1 MKNKLLLSG
10 ILISLSLLPIFA
22 SAEETSTSVE
32 TSVDVKAN
40 IDGRAPTKAEMELR
54 LKAKAELDARKK
66 ELEQKRETIRTEI
79 EKRKEELKTEINEK
93 KDSIKN
99 EVEKKREN
107 AINQIKERLAK
118 FVANTIERYEA
129 AIERLEKLAQ
139 RIDSRIA
146 KFEAE
151 GVNVTKAKE
160 LMVVAKLKIETA
172 KTSVSGINLQSELTA
187 SSTAT
192 TTVMIKKDFEGLR
205 VQLEKAK
212 TDIKAAHAALVDVV
226 KNLKPG
232 RNKTAT
238 STATST
244 ENETD

>member
-10 ILISLSLLPIFA
+10 ILLSLSILPIFA
-22 SAEETSTSVE
+22 SAEETSASA
-32 TSVDVKAN
+32 SIDIKAN
-40 IDGRAPTKAEMELR
+40 IDGRTPTKAEMELR

-66 ELEQKRETIRTEI
+66 ELEQKRETVQKEI
-79 EKRKEELKTEINEK
+79 EKRKEELKTQINEK
-93 KDSIKN
+93 KDSIRN
-99 EVEKKREN
+99 EVDKKREN
-107 AINQIKERLAK
+107 AVNQIKERLAK
-118 FVANTIERYEA
+118 FITNTIERYEA
-129 AIERLEKLAQ
+129 AITRLEKLAQ

-160 LMVVAKLKIETA
+160 LMVIAKLKIETA

-205 VQLEKAK
+205 AQLEKAK

-232 RNKTAT
+232 QNRTAT
-238 STATST
+238 STATTT
-244 ENETD
+244 ENESD